1 MLDDSLQATE
11 PVGFAAALRRGHV
24 LPGQLSASNWAI
36 HQASLSFTI
45 SWNLLKFRSIVLMMP
60 LNHLILCCPLLL
72 LPSIFPSIRVFSN
85 EWALC
90 IRWTNYWS
98 FTFTSSKVPCSLG
111 SLRLCCDYVTTQLL
125 PLSYPASYIPPW
137 ILILKELHNKLSV
150 CSSPS
155 ESSSQKTW
163 PATEML
169 PGHIFSGHSLSHCSC
184 HYLKKVIHLHIDFLT
199 PLH

>member
-1 MLDDSLQATE
+1 MSDSLQPHE
-11 PVGFAAALRRGHV
+11 PQHTRPPCPSPT
-24 LPGQLSASNWAI
+24 PGVHPNPCPLIELVMPSN
-36 HQASLSFTI
+36 Q
-45 SWNLLKFRSIVLMMP
+45 
-60 LNHLILCCPLLL
+60 LILCCPLLP

-155 ESSSQKTW
+155 ESSSQKT
-163 PATEML
+163 
-169 PGHIFSGHSLSHCSC
+169 
-184 HYLKKVIHLHIDFLT
+184 
-199 PLH
+199 